1 MTTYNKYDLN
11 KDGRVNQSDLDYL
24 RRTISNGAGE
34 DSMDLNGD
42 GAIDDKD
49 IQALKQYLVTTPS
62 DPFPDDEYTRWIIKS
77 YLNPKYKI
85 KPKIFWR
92 GYEPVYHDD
101 INTLGKAVLEIQEKL
116 KTYEP
121 PDIQLPE
128 QPPEDFDPSKFAD
141 ENYLVDITAENKDIW
156 TFSTSVASETFNTTR
171 GLIADVEQVPYGI
184 RFSTSYGM
192 SYFVP
197 YFLID
202 AYLSPSDIKLHS
214 LLRGAL
220 GQSVGLTAV
229 LSKNKKTVSYDFVN
243 QPVQFYPFVHF
254 PHYGRTLAITKGV
267 EGAEKSF
274 VQALTVD
281 ELSGEYFE
289 DPSAVMSLKS
299 LGKLSVIIPLAE
311 GVIIRSVTEDRFY
324 LLVPE
329 IVSKNGGNTLKQ
341 YIANE
346 VEGVG
351 TLLRLTDI
359 WTAQFASLVD
369 GTSQLAH
376 YLDRLDNFN
385 LPINEMTSVNSFHF
399 LLPQESNFG
408 TVIFEPTCIDGTTI
422 YLPSR
427 GVETSYVANLKN
439 SSMRNHY
446 NVVAQTSGTS
456 TPRVT
461 FLSDISASDTSAS
474 VLATIPPDWTKG
486 TYIAIDSSGVS
497 FTEVQKPK
505 DGYEHQTHYRNYLGL
520 KDMSAKFNVFMSEID
535 EQLYPT
541 MKWGQMYYLFKY
553 STSGSFWNKT
563 DLIGVNFWGSDRQQ
577 ISYLGITTSDD
588 NIRKTLTFM
597 VPDITNVGLQLPIT
611 IKSTGTNE
619 YQYAFLPLK

>member
-24 RRTISNGAGE
+24 RRAISKEAGE

-49 IQALKQYLVTTPS
+49 IQALKQYLVTTPP

-101 INTLGKAVLEIQEKL
+101 INTLGKAVLEMQEKL

-128 QPPEDFDPSKFAD
+128 ELPEDFDLSKFAD

-171 GLIADVEQVPYGI
+171 GLITDVEQVPYGI

-202 AYLSPSDIKLHS
+202 VYLSPSDIKLHS

-220 GQSVGLTAV
+220 GKSEGLTDV
-229 LSKNKKTVSYDFVN
+229 LSDKVKTVSYDFVN

-281 ELSGEYFE
+281 EISGEYFE

-329 IVSKNGGNTLKQ
+329 IVSKNGGNTLKK

-369 GTSQLAH
+369 ERALTY
-376 YLDRLDNFN
+376 YLNGLDKVN

-399 LLPQESNFG
+399 LLPQERTFG

-422 YLPSR
+422 YLPSK
-427 GVETSYVANLKN
+427 GVETSYVANLEN

-474 VLATIPPDWTKG
+474 VLATIPPNWTKG
-486 TYIAIDSSGVS
+486 THIAIDSSGVS
-497 FTEVQKPK
+497 FTKVQKAN
-505 DGYEHQTHYRNYLGL
+505 DEYEHPTYYRNYLGL
-520 KDMSAKFNVFMSEID
+520 KDMSAKFKIFMHTTD
-535 EQLYPT
+535 EQVYPT

-553 STSGSFWNKT
+553 SASGSFWNET
-563 DLIGVNFWGSDRQQ
+563 VLIGVNFWGSDGQP
-577 ISYLGITTSDD
+577 IKDLTVTNFED
-588 NIRKTLTFM
+588 NIRKNLTFT
-597 VPDITNVGLQLPIT
+597 VPDITNAGLQLPIA